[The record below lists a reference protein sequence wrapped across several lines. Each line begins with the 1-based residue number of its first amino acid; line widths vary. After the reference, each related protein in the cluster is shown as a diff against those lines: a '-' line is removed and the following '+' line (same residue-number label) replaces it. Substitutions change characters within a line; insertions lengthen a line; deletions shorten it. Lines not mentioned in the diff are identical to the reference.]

1 MCVFA
6 VSAKCPSSIA
16 VQIANVTIWP
26 NVCNWMWP
34 WKPLLDTQRVL
45 NYHKHRLYVRIAQRS
60 WWADIY
66 SIVLYTLTVVCIT
79 CRLCSSHCGFKSH
92 HLFRRIHNSIFMDV
106 LLTMAIFERA
116 QLVASAALSNIY
128 IYICYRYAHSE
139 GAWRIYSSFKR
150 YYKHE
155 KKVVV
160 SRVETFEFKSYTRA
174 LPIYYILFCYS
185 AIVLVEIN
193 SNMMHYTIRTHA
205 IVIDVAKH
213 DDDIRENIQCKLFFF
228 FHNKRK
234 CLKNG
239 LYSVELWFGRYSI
252 YNELICPKLKAEIVA
267 GAMRPIQWEIFSPN
281 WQKCGFAYLSLHVCV
296 CVWFHC
302 AHFLV
307 ASRWLI
313 IPSFMMSQNH
323 NWDDKFNW
331 LDGKRKQTLSFS
343 KGATLNYHENHD
355 FVAASVILIFG
366 EI

>member
-1 MCVFA
+1 MLQICTFWGCLENIFV
-6 VSAKCPSSIA
+6 
-16 VQIANVTIWP
+16 VQTLLQVRKKGGRFPCRNIWI
-26 NVCNWMWP
+26 
-34 WKPLLDTQRVL
+34 Q
-45 NYHKHRLYVRIAQRS
+45 
-60 WWADIY
+60 
-66 SIVLYTLTVVCIT
+66 IVYAC
-79 CRLCSSHCGFKSH
+79 
-92 HLFRRIHNSIFMDV
+92 
-106 LLTMAIFERA
+106 A
-116 QLVASAALSNIY
+116 SNILY
-128 IYICYRYAHSE
+128 II
-139 GAWRIYSSFKR
+139 
-150 YYKHE
+150 
-155 KKVVV
+155 
-160 SRVETFEFKSYTRA
+160 
-174 LPIYYILFCYS
+174 LLFCYCAGGNKQQYDALYYS
-185 AIVLVEIN
+185 
-193 SNMMHYTIRTHA
+193 HA
-205 IVIDVAKH
+205 CHCHWCRQARRRHKRKYSMQII
-213 DDDIRENIQCKLFFF
+213 FF

-366 EI
+366 GI